1 MSGPWQ
7 DGAQRAAPL
16 REKPKKTGLK
26 TGHYRGMRNP
36 RARQT
41 QERGKPKSK
50 ANPREPK
57 TQIQNQYLGH
67 PALLGRASGRRALQI
82 ELEKVQVFMSMQEIQ
97 SGDVLV
103 RETAPS
109 LWSSIREAVRSSHQD
124 FTTGSLNR
132 AILLLAI
139 PMVLEMVL
147 ESLFAVVDVFW
158 VSRLGA
164 DAVATVGLTESL
176 LSLVFAVGLGLSLS
190 TTAMVARRIGEKDP
204 AGAGVAGAQAIFIG
218 FGVSFAAGI
227 PCFFYGPDLL
237 RLMGAS
243 PQVVAVGSGYAR
255 IGLGGSGALL
265 FLFLNNAIFRGAG
278 DAAIAMRLLWV
289 ANIINLVLDPCLI
302 FGLGP
307 FPKLGVT
314 GAALATFTGR
324 SIGVLYQ
331 FYRLLR
337 GTERIRSLRA
347 QLRANWHVLL
357 RLVRVSLTG
366 IVQFAIAHTSW
377 IGLVRIISAFG
388 SDALAGYTIAIRI
401 LIFVMMPSWGLS
413 NAAATLVGQ
422 NLGARKPERAQ
433 ISVWRTGFY
442 NMMFLGTIGVF
453 FLIFATPTVRL
464 FTQDP
469 AVVPLAA
476 AALRLLSYG
485 NIGYAY
491 GMVMMQAFNG
501 AGDTVTP
508 TVVNFFGF
516 WLLEIPLAYFLA
528 IRAGM
533 QANGVYISIVI
544 AECAIAGAGV
554 LLFRRGRWKRQ
565 QI

>member
-1 MSGPWQ
+1 MSV
-7 DGAQRAAPL
+7 
-16 REKPKKTGLK
+16 KK
-26 TGHYRGMRNP
+26 
-36 RARQT
+36 
-41 QERGKPKSK
+41 
-50 ANPREPK
+50 
-57 TQIQNQYLGH
+57 
-67 PALLGRASGRRALQI
+67 
-82 ELEKVQVFMSMQEIQ
+82 IQ
-97 SGDVLV
+97 SGEVLANAA
-103 RETAPS
+103 TPS
-109 LWSSIREAVRSSHQD
+109 LWSSIREAVRGSHQD

-204 AGAGVAGAQAIFIG
+204 TGAAVAGAQAIFIG
-218 FGVSFAAGI
+218 LGVSFAVGI
-227 PCFFYGPDLL
+227 PCFLYGPELL

-243 PQVVAVGSGYAR
+243 PHVVMTGGWYAR
-255 IGLGGSGALL
+255 IALGGSGALM

-324 SIGVLYQ
+324 SLGVLYQ

-337 GTERIRSLRA
+337 GTERIRILRS
-347 QLRANWHVLL
+347 QLRANWTVLL

-377 IGLVRIISAFG
+377 IGLVRIISVFG

-401 LIFVMMPSWGLS
+401 LIFAMMPSWGLS

-442 NMMFLGTIGVF
+442 NMLFLGTIGVF
-453 FLIFATPTVRL
+453 CSVFATPVVRL
-464 FTQDP
+464 FTHDP
-469 AVVPLAA
+469 MVVPLAA

-516 WLLEIPLAYFLA
+516 WLLEIPMAYFLA
-528 IRAGM
+528 MRTGM
-533 QANGVYISIVI
+533 QANGVYVSIVI
-544 AECAIAGAGV
+544 AECAIAAAGV
-554 LLFRRGRWKRQ
+554 VLFRRGRWKRQ
-565 QI
+565 KI

>member
-1 MSGPWQ
+1 MS
-7 DGAQRAAPL
+7 
-16 REKPKKTGLK
+16 E
-26 TGHYRGMRNP
+26 
-36 RARQT
+36 
-41 QERGKPKSK
+41 QER
-50 ANPREPK
+50 
-57 TQIQNQYLGH
+57 QN
-67 PALLGRASGRRALQI
+67 
-82 ELEKVQVFMSMQEIQ
+82 
-97 SGDVLV
+97 GDVMV
-103 RETAPS
+103 NAAAPS
-109 LWSSIREAVRSSHQD
+109 LWSSIREAVRGSHQD

-255 IGLGGSGALL
+255 IALGGSGALL

-324 SIGVLYQ
+324 SLGVLYQ

-337 GTERIRSLRA
+337 GTERIRILRS

-366 IVQFAIAHTSW
+366 ILQFAIAHTSW
-377 IGLVRIISAFG
+377 IGLVRIISVFG

-401 LIFVMMPSWGLS
+401 LIFAMMPSWGLS

-442 NMMFLGTIGVF
+442 NMVFLGTIGVF

-516 WLLEIPLAYFLA
+516 WLLEIPLAYSLA

-554 LLFRRGRWKRQ
+554 LLFRRGRWKGQ
-565 QI
+565 KI